1 MFDADFVVGEEC
13 EDFFGRAFGPCAG
26 DELLDCACEGFFGGA
41 ELEDDRGGH
50 GGLVWGLGVAV
61 WKVRRKQNYKGK
73 TKGLARRREG
83 REGKALQKQE
93 KLRKSKRRNWGG
105 WGGAVSET
113 GAGVVWVWVLG

>member
-1 MFDADFVVGEEC
+1 MFDSDFVVGEEG

-26 DELLDCACEGFFGGA
+26 DELLDCGCGGFFGGA

-73 TKGLARRREG
+73 TRGLARRRELP
-83 REGKALQKQE
+83 R
-93 KLRKSKRRNWGG
+93 RKSTAKARKAKG
-105 WGGAVSET
+105 ET
-113 GAGVVWVWVLG
+113 MGAGVEPSRRREPG